1 MDTNKSNWSP
11 TPPRQMRACSGRAFR
26 KKKERKGRQGGGGA
40 PKRLFRRSFPE
51 PCGTALALQKKAM
64 KGLQRQAFTL
74 QYPCCCCCWCLC
86 CCCCCC
92 CCWCCWCCWCFC
104 FCCCCCSCWLCCCWL
119 CCWPWLMTW
128 APGWL
133 LGLQLVGSQ
142 MRPWARELTTN
153 PAGTCCCWKLR
164 PGQSNHKDTH
174 ATVITAKGAK
184 QHKK

>member
-1 MDTNKSNWSP
+1 MDTNKSNWMP

-26 KKKERKGRQGGGGA
+26 KNKERKGRQGGGGGGGRA
-40 PKRLFRRSFPE
+40 KTPVPPLLS
-51 PCGTALALQKKAM
+51 GTLWYCISSATKAM

-74 QYPCCCCCWCLC
+74 QYSCCCCCWCLC

-92 CCWCCWCCWCFC
+92 WCCWCFC
-104 FCCCCCSCWLCCCWL
+104 FCCCCCCSCWLCCCWL

-133 LGLQLVGSQ
+133 LGLQLAGSQ
-142 MRPWARELTTN
+142 MRPWATELTTN
-153 PAGTCCCWKLR
+153 PAGTFRCWKLR
-164 PGQSNHKDTH
+164 LGQSNHKDTH
-174 ATVITAKGAK
+174 ATVIRAKEAK